1 MKIDPNQVKYG
12 TKAQAIRY
20 ASQESNMVNS
30 IRGFR
35 EGLLEEGAFKVD
47 FEGHGGFG
55 WAKGRKEGLDAWKWK
70 ASLRNR
76 WPSRVLP
83 TTTTTRGGGEAGET
97 G

>member
-20 ASQESNMVNS
+20 ASQESNMVNL

-55 WAKGRKEGLDAWKWK
+55 WVKGRKEGLDAWKWK

-83 TTTTTRGGGEAGET
+83 TTTRGGGEAGET